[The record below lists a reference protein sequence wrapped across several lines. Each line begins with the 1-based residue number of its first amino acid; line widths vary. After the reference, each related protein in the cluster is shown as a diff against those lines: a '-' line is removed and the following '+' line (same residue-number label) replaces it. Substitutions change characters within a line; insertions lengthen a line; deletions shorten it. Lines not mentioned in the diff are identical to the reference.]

1 MQSAA
6 RTCCEKRTEM
16 YDRQAI
22 VNQTHA
28 YLYKEPDRR
37 SEMTDDV
44 LFGMTVEIL
53 EETGDYVRV
62 RAPWRYEGYAERTV
76 LTEHPVWS
84 GELRVV
90 TRALADVMD
99 RPRVQEAVLV
109 SIPRGGLVRLSDEE
123 AFCADDGNGS
133 DQKSIMAD
141 LPGGPYTAGD
151 LEGWTAVVLPD
162 GRTGWMRSSALG
174 IPHTEMDCPEE
185 EFRRRVVETAKL
197 YLGTQYRW
205 GGHTPLGIDCSGLTS
220 ISYYLNGVVIYRDAR
235 IVDGFPVHEIPFKS
249 RRSGDLLF
257 FKGHIAM
264 VLDEDRYIHSTGRAG
279 SDGVVINSL
288 NPAHKDYRED
298 LAKGILAVGS
308 IF

>member
-1 MQSAA
+1 MGEPTAV
-6 RTCCEKRTEM
+6 
-16 YDRQAI
+16 

-53 EETGDYVRV
+53 EEAGDFARV
-62 RAPWRYEGYAERTV
+62 RTPWRYEGYAEYAA
-76 LTEHPVWS
+76 LTENPDWT

-90 TRALADVMD
+90 TRALTDVMD

-109 SIPRGGLVRLSDEE
+109 SIPRGGLVRLSK
-123 AFCADDGNGS
+123 AAASCAEDKDGPDPEGTL
-133 DQKSIMAD
+133 AG
-141 LPGGPYTAGD
+141 LPGGPYSAGD
-151 LEGWTAVVLPD
+151 LAGWTIVSVPD
-162 GRTGWMRSSALG
+162 GRTGCMRSSALG
-174 IPHTEMDCPEE
+174 IPCTEMNCPEE

-235 IVDGFPVHEIPFKS
+235 IMEGFPVHEIPFTK
-249 RRSGDLLF
+249 RRPGDLLF

-288 NPAHKDYRED
+288 NPAHDDYRED